1 MTTRIA
7 INGFGRIGRAAFRII
22 QQRQAAGNTD
32 LQVVA
37 INDLTDDATL
47 AHLLKYDSVH
57 GRQSIDIKAVD
68 GGIQVG
74 DQLIRTSAEPDP
86 KKLPWKSLEVDVVL
100 ESTGFFLDRDKAA
113 QHLEAGAKKVLISAP
128 YKGKAPDS
136 TVCFGINNDDFKK
149 DHQVVSTASCTTN
162 CLVPVAKVLNDNWG
176 IDKAL
181 VTTVH
186 SYTNDQ
192 RILDLPHSDLRRAR
206 SAAVNMIP
214 TTTGAAKAVS
224 LVLPELEGKFDGMA
238 IRVPTPNVSLIDLV
252 VTLNKDATADEI
264 NGALKAASEG
274 PLKGILGYT
283 DEPLVSTDFMSSNE
297 SCYVDGQ
304 STKVLGGNM
313 VKVLSWYDNE
323 WGFTNRAVDLL
334 SLLGSSI

>member
-100 ESTGFFLDRDKAA
+100 ESTGFFLDRDK
-113 QHLEAGAKKVLISAP
+113 
-128 YKGKAPDS
+128 
-136 TVCFGINNDDFKK
+136 
-149 DHQVVSTASCTTN
+149 
-162 CLVPVAKVLNDNWG
+162 
-176 IDKAL
+176 
-181 VTTVH
+181 
-186 SYTNDQ
+186 
-192 RILDLPHSDLRRAR
+192 
-206 SAAVNMIP
+206 
-214 TTTGAAKAVS
+214 
-224 LVLPELEGKFDGMA
+224 
-238 IRVPTPNVSLIDLV
+238 
-252 VTLNKDATADEI
+252 
-264 NGALKAASEG
+264 
-274 PLKGILGYT
+274 
-283 DEPLVSTDFMSSNE
+283 
-297 SCYVDGQ
+297 
-304 STKVLGGNM
+304 
-313 VKVLSWYDNE
+313 
-323 WGFTNRAVDLL
+323 
-334 SLLGSSI
+334 